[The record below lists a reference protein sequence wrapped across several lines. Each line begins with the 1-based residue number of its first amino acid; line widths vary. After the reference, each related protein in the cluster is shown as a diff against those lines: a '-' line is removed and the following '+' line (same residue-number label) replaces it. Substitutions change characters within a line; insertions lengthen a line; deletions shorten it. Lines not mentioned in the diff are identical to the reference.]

1 MSSIIDVLEK
11 PISDEN
17 IIKKDYHTYT
27 PYLQSYNNNDE
38 IRISIQ
44 NQDLYVLPCESF
56 IYVEGFIKD
65 VKNNKLVQTASNF
78 KLKNNFV
85 AYLFDEIRYELN
97 GIEIDH
103 TRHLGT
109 CTTIKNLISLS
120 TTDSNAMENAAWN
133 KLDDIDVINGYFNF
147 YVPLKMLLG
156 FAEDYNKII
165 LNGKHE
171 LILLRN
177 KNDSDLVYSTVTTEE
192 TQLTI
197 SNISW
202 RIPHVQLSDYSK
214 LNMIK
219 IINSGAA
226 IPIAFRS
233 WDCHMNP
240 QLNSGTN
247 HIWNVKLA
255 ANRERPRYVIIGFQ
269 HDNKFIHCDLINLKV
284 HLNSESYPYDDLNLK
299 FKNERFAIL
308 YDMYVRFQ
316 QNYYYKEP
324 QPLLSCQ
331 EFKNKA
337 PIIVVDVSHQNE
349 SVNSGPIDI
358 KLEFE
363 TAQNIPTNTTAYCI
377 LIHDRIIEYI
387 PLRGEIRKFL

>member
-1 MSSIIDVLEK
+1 
-11 PISDEN
+11 
-17 IIKKDYHTYT
+17 
-27 PYLQSYNNNDE
+27 
-38 IRISIQ
+38 
-44 NQDLYVLPCESF
+44 
-56 IYVEGFIKD
+56 
-65 VKNNKLVQTASNF
+65 
-78 KLKNNFV
+78 
-85 AYLFDEIRYELN
+85 
-97 GIEIDH
+97 
-103 TRHLGT
+103 
-109 CTTIKNLISLS
+109 
-120 TTDSNAMENAAWN
+120 
-133 KLDDIDVINGYFNF
+133 
-147 YVPLKMLLG
+147 
-156 FAEDYNKII
+156 
-165 LNGKHE
+165 
-171 LILLRN
+171 
-177 KNDSDLVYSTVTTEE
+177 
-192 TQLTI
+192 
-197 SNISW
+197 
-202 RIPHVQLSDYSK
+202 
-214 LNMIK
+214 MIK

-324 QPLLSCQ
+324 QPLLTCQ
-331 EFKNKA
+331 EFKNNA

-387 PLRGEIRKFL
+387 PLRGEIKKFL